1 MNILRCVCDL
11 IEDDESTVKQ
21 QAFKTLADLLDLHT
35 PEEIVTAKEIMHAVQ
50 SQVNERMIASFE

>member
-1 MNILRCVCDL
+1 VCDL